1 MMHHRTPRENKR
13 IVAALAVILAFIML
27 TLAPGLPAAN
37 AQTAQP
43 QATIVAD
50 ALNVRGGPGTA
61 YAVVGQAKAGQTY
74 PITGKSADGK
84 WLVINLGG
92 KQGWVLGQYVKASG
106 ALDGLAVVKAPA
118 APKAAA
124 RQAAAPRPAPPGFF
138 GYGIQIDPWGDRGRS
153 HRRSPGVGFQLG
165 QVPVTVE
172 RFRGRRSRRP
182 QLARRHRRGFER
194 QRAANPG
201 QHRQGT

>member
-1 MMHHRTPRENKR
+1 
-13 IVAALAVILAFIML
+13 ML

-50 ALNVRGGPGTA
+50 VLNVRGGPGTA

-84 WLVINLGG
+84 WLVIDLGG

-124 RQAAAPRPAPPGFF
+124 KACRRAPTCAARFLRLRHPDRPMG
-138 GYGIQIDPWGDRGRS
+138 
-153 HRRSPGVGFQLG
+153 
-165 QVPVTVE
+165 
-172 RFRGRRSRRP
+172 RSRRG
-182 QLARRHRRGFER
+182 HRRGA
-194 QRAANPG
+194 RAWASTG
-201 QHRQGT
+201 